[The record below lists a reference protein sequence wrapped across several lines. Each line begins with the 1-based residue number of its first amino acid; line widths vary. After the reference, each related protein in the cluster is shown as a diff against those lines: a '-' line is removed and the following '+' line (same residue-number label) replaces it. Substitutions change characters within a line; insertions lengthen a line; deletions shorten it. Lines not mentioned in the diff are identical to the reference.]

1 MENIKFA
8 LDIGTRT
15 VIGIAFTLDEDR
27 IKIVDE
33 EIIEHK
39 KRAMMDG
46 QVHDIQAVS
55 EVAYEVKTRL
65 EERLCTKFDRV
76 SIAAAGRILKTTK
89 VLADLPLKDGQVID
103 KDFINNLELEA
114 LSKAYSQINTEDLEE
129 KFYCVGYSV
138 INYFLND
145 YLMTN
150 LEGHRGKKASVEL
163 LATFLPQSVVDSLY
177 SVIKNIGLEVETMT
191 LEPIAAMNAVIP
203 KEYRLLN
210 LALIDIGAGTSDIA
224 ITKDG
229 TVVAY
234 GMVPFAGDEITE
246 AICHHLVVDFNT
258 AEEIKLSLNT
268 NKKTYKYTDI
278 LLNKKTIKLS
288 EIKKVIEPTVEKLAE
303 LICQKIIELNGKSPN
318 AVFLVGGGSQVVKLP
333 EFISSRLGIPKDRVA
348 VRGIDAIKNVI
359 YSGNKLNGPDC
370 VTPIGIAINSI
381 NSPGSFISVKVNGK
395 EVKLYNSGKQRV
407 SNALHIAGIK
417 PQNLFAKSGKGIN
430 IKING
435 QERRFLGEAAKQSMI
450 FKNGQVATLLD
461 CIEDGDEIV
470 VNFAV
475 DGRDAE
481 VLLKDVLKEGQRA
494 KVNGVDMDLDYK
506 LSDGDEV
513 EIIDLKFNEVKEED
527 FIYVVVN
534 GEQIKLE
541 NRQEGYIFVD
551 IFNYVDIDINSARA
565 VRLLLNDK
573 DASFTDRIKDGDR
586 IIIETHQ

>member
-15 VIGIAFTLDEDR
+15 VIGIAFTLDEDK

-103 KDFINNLELEA
+103 RDFINNLELEA

-278 LLNKKTIKLS
+278 LLNTKTVKLS

-381 NSPGSFISVKVNGK
+381 NSPGSFIVVKVNGK

-435 QERRFLGEAAKQSMI
+435 QERRFLGEAAKPSMI
-450 FKNGQVATLLD
+450 FKNGQVTSLLD

-481 VLLKDVLKEGQRA
+481 VLLKDVLKEGQMA
-494 KVNGVDMDLDYK
+494 KVNGVEMGLDYK

-513 EIIDLKFNEVKEED
+513 EIIELKFNEVKEED

-534 GEQIKLE
+534 GEPIKLQ

-551 IFNYVDIDINSARA
+551 IFNYVDIDINSAKA
-565 VRLLLNDK
+565 VRLLLNDR

>member
-15 VIGIAFTLDEDR
+15 VIGVAFVVDGDK
-27 IKIVDE
+27 IKVVDE
-33 EIIEHK
+33 EIIEHR

-55 EVAYEVKTRL
+55 EIAYEVKRRL

-103 KDFINNLELEA
+103 RDFINTLELEA

-150 LEGHRGKKASVEL
+150 LEGHKGKKVSVEL

-246 AICHHLVVDFNT
+246 AICHYLVVDFNT

-278 LLNKKTIKLS
+278 LLNTKTVKLS

-318 AVFLVGGGSQVVKLP
+318 AVFLVGGGSQIVKLP

-359 YSGNKLNGPDC
+359 YSGDRLNGPDC

-381 NSPGSFISVKVNGK
+381 NSPGSFIAVKVNGK

-407 SNALHIAGIK
+407 SNALHISGIK

-435 QERRFLGEAAKQSMI
+435 QERRFLGEAAKPSMI
-450 FKNGQVATLLD
+450 FKNGQVTSLLD

-481 VLLKDVLKEGQRA
+481 VLLKDVLKEGQMA
-494 KVNGVDMDLDYK
+494 KVNGVEMGLDYK

-513 EIIDLKFNEVKEED
+513 EIIELKFNEVKEED

-534 GEQIKLE
+534 GEPIKLQ

-551 IFNYVDIDINSARA
+551 IFNYVDIDINSAKA
-565 VRLLLNDK
+565 VRLLLNDR

>member
-15 VIGIAFTLDEDR
+15 VIGIAFEVDGDK

-55 EVAYEVKTRL
+55 EVAYEVKRRL
-65 EERLCTKFDRV
+65 EERSNIKFDRV

-89 VLADLPLKDGQVID
+89 VIAELPLKDGQVID
-103 KDFINNLELEA
+103 RDFINSLELEA

-138 INYFLND
+138 INYYLND
-145 YLMTN
+145 YLMTS
-150 LEGHRGKKASVEL
+150 LEGHKGKRASVEL

-177 SVIKNIGLEVETMT
+177 TVIKNIGLEVETMT

-210 LALIDIGAGTSDIA
+210 LALVDIGAGTSDIA

-278 LLNKKTIKLS
+278 LLNTKTVKLS

-303 LICQKIIELNGKSPN
+303 LICQKIVELNGKSPN
-318 AVFLVGGGSQVVKLP
+318 AVFLVGGGSQAIKLP

-348 VRGIDAIKNVI
+348 VRGIDAIKNVV
-359 YSGNKLNGPDC
+359 YSGDILNGPDC
-370 VTPIGIAINSI
+370 VTPIGIAINCI
-381 NSPGSFISVKVNGK
+381 NSPGSFIAVKVNGK
-395 EVKLYNSGKQRV
+395 EIKLYNSGKQRV
-407 SNALHIAGIK
+407 SNALHMAGIK
-417 PQNLFAKSGKGIN
+417 PQNLFAKSGKGIS

-435 QERRFLGEAAKQSMI
+435 QERRFLGESPRPSMI
-450 FKNGQVATLLD
+450 FKNGQVSTLLD
-461 CIEDGDEIV
+461 SIEDGDEIV

-475 DGRDAE
+475 DGKDAQ
-481 VLLKDVLKEGQRA
+481 VFLKDVLKQGQRA
-494 KVNGVDMDLDYK
+494 KVNGEEKELDYE

-513 EIIDLKFNEVKEED
+513 EIIDFKSSEEKEAE
-527 FIYVVVN
+527 FLFVAVN
-534 GEQIKLE
+534 GQPIKLQ

-551 IFNYVDIDINSARA
+551 IFNYVDIDINSAKA
-565 VRLLLNDK
+565 VRLLLNEK
-573 DASFTDRIKDGDR
+573 EASFTDRIKDGDR
-586 IIIETHQ
+586 ITIECR

>member
-15 VIGIAFTLDEDR
+15 VIGVAFVIDGDK
-27 IKIVDE
+27 IKVVDE

-65 EERLCTKFDRV
+65 EERLCTKFERV
-76 SIAAAGRILKTTK
+76 SIAAAGRILKTIK
-89 VLADLPLKDGQVID
+89 VIAELPLKDGQVID
-103 KDFINNLELEA
+103 RDFINTLELEA
-114 LSKAYSQINTEDLEE
+114 LSKAYSQINTEDLDE

-145 YLMTN
+145 YLMTA
-150 LEGHRGKKASVEL
+150 LEGHKGKKASVEL

-278 LLNKKTIKLS
+278 LLNTKTVKLS

-303 LICQKIIELNGKSPN
+303 LICQKIIELNGKYPN
-318 AVFLVGGGSQVVKLP
+318 AVFLVGGGSQIVKLP

-435 QERRFLGEAAKQSMI
+435 QERRFLGEAAKPSMI
-450 FKNGQVATLLD
+450 FKNGQVTTLLD

-481 VLLKDVLKEGQRA
+481 VLLKDVLKEGQMA
-494 KVNGVDMDLDYK
+494 KVNGVEMGLDYK

-513 EIIDLKFNEVKEED
+513 EIIELKFNEVKEED

-534 GEQIKLE
+534 GEPIKLQ

-551 IFNYVDIDINSARA
+551 IFNYVDIDINSAKA
-565 VRLLLNDK
+565 VRLLLNDR
-573 DASFTDRIKDGDR
+573 DASFTDKIKDGDR
-586 IIIETHQ
+586 IVIETHQ

>member
-15 VIGIAFTLDEDR
+15 VIGVAFVVDGDK
-27 IKIVDE
+27 IKVVDE
-33 EIIEHK
+33 EIIEHR

-55 EVAYEVKTRL
+55 EVAYEVRRRL
-65 EERLCTKFDRV
+65 EERLCTKFERV

-103 KDFINNLELEA
+103 RDFINTLELEA

-145 YLMTN
+145 YLITN
-150 LEGHRGKKASVEL
+150 LEGHKGKKVSVEL

-177 SVIKNIGLEVETMT
+177 SVIKNIGLEVKTMT

-246 AICHHLVVDFNT
+246 AICHYLVVDFNT

-278 LLNKKTIKLS
+278 LLNTKTVKLS

-318 AVFLVGGGSQVVKLP
+318 AVFLVGGGSQIVKLP

-359 YSGNKLNGPDC
+359 YSGDRLNGPDC

-381 NSPGSFISVKVNGK
+381 NSPGSFIAVKVNGK

-407 SNALHIAGIK
+407 SNALHISGIK

-435 QERRFLGEAAKQSMI
+435 QERRFLGEAAKPSMI
-450 FKNGQVATLLD
+450 FKNGQVTSLLD

-481 VLLKDVLKEGQRA
+481 VLLKDVLKEGQMA
-494 KVNGVDMDLDYK
+494 KVNGVEMGLDYK

-513 EIIDLKFNEVKEED
+513 EIIELKFNEVKEED

-534 GEQIKLE
+534 GEPIKLQ

-551 IFNYVDIDINSARA
+551 IFNYVDIDIDSAKA
-565 VRLLLNDK
+565 VRLLLNDR